1 MAGIGPDASLSAM
14 MRISV
19 TQDGL
24 TDPEGRRLRCAL
36 GRGGIA
42 PAKREGDGVTPAGAW
57 PMRRVLYRADRLS
70 RPQTALPAAPIAEYD
85 GWCDDPADPAYNR
98 PVKRPYAASHEAMWR
113 EDGLYDVVVVLGHND
128 DPPVPGAGSAIFLHV
143 ARPDYGPT
151 EGCVA
156 LALPDL
162 LDLLKRCGPETVLAV
177 AAPQPPE

>member
-1 MAGIGPDASLSAM
+1 

-19 TQDGL
+19 TEDGL
-24 TDPEGRRLRCAL
+24 RAPDGRRLRCAL

-42 PAKREGDGVTPAGAW
+42 RAKREGDGVTPAGAW

-70 RPQTALPAAPIAEYD
+70 RPETALPTAPIAEDD
-85 GWCDDPADPAYNR
+85 GWCDDPADAAYNR
-98 PVKRPYAASHEAMWR
+98 PIKRPYAASHEAMWR

-128 DPPVPGAGSAIFLHV
+128 DPPAPGAGSAIFLHV

-162 LDLLKRCGPETVLAV
+162 LDLLKRCGPETALAV
-177 AAPQPPE
+177 EAAQPPE